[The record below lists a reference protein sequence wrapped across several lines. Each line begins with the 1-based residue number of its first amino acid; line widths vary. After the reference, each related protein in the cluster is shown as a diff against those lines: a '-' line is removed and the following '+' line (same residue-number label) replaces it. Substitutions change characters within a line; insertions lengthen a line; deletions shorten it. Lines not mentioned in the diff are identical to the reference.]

1 MKTYDLNLLRA
12 LQALHD
18 TGSVTA
24 AAERMHLSVPAMS
37 HTLARLRDAM
47 GDPLFV
53 RAGRRLVPTP
63 RALELREPV
72 ARLLAEAQALAAPVA
87 ARQALAD
94 VARTF
99 VVRAPEGTAVGFGAA
114 LAMAL
119 QSVMP
124 RSTLHLLAEAVGDMS
139 ALRDGRID
147 LDIGSFRRRDPEV
160 KVQEL
165 SRQGLMVAM
174 HPDAVPDGKLTP
186 KRYAAL
192 RHIAVTPRP
201 REPSPVDDALEALGL
216 RRQVVLIVPNSP
228 AALLAAA
235 RSPFA
240 ATVPER
246 LARAMGAGLGLRL
259 LDLPLAVETEP
270 MLMAWHPRLDAD
282 PAHRCLRQCVLQVI
296 TDPSPRLPT
305 FSAPVPSLRPR

>member
-1 MKTYDLNLLRA
+1 MKPYDLNLLRA
-12 LQALHD
+12 LRALQD
-18 TGSVTA
+18 TDSVTA
-24 AAERMHLSVPAMS
+24 AAERIHLSVPAMS
-37 HTLARLRDAM
+37 HTLARLREAM

-72 ARLLAEAQALAAPVA
+72 ARLLDEAQALAAPAA
-87 ARQALAD
+87 ARQALSD
-94 VARTF
+94 VVRTF

-114 LAMAL
+114 LALAL
-119 QSVMP
+119 QARMP
-124 RSTLHLLAEAVGDMS
+124 RATLHLMPEAVGDMS

-160 KVQEL
+160 RVHEL
-165 SRQGLMVAM
+165 SRQGLLVAL
-174 HPDAVPDGKLTP
+174 HADAVPAGRLTLR
-186 KRYAAL
+186 RYAAL
-192 RHIAVTPRP
+192 RHIGVTPRP
-201 REPSPVDDALEALGL
+201 RESSPVDDALEAQGL

-246 LARAMGAGLGLRL
+246 LARAMAPALGLHL
-259 LDLPLAVETEP
+259 LPLPLAVEREP

-282 PAHRCLRQCVLQVI
+282 PAHRCLRECVLQVI
-296 TDPSPRLPT
+296 TDPSRSPPPDRHFT
-305 FSAPVPSLRPR
+305 APPI